1 MAKEENKLEAAYLRF
16 ARTKSEFGTDHIEG
30 AARPDELLQEKKGD
44 KEHSENSEN
53 EHHENSSSS
62 SSSSNEI
69 DRLKSA
75 AEDLD
80 LKRAAKTMILCWFL
94 NLAGAWL
101 NTWIYNFM
109 HKATKIAAKD
119 IMLED
124 SEIDSAMSFFNVGDS
139 KLMSFMDK
147 IPDSIWGFLSFQYF
161 FLQKITE
168 APKTIVLIDKENA
181 DKTGEEKT

>member
-30 AARPDELLQEKKGD
+30 AARPEELLQEKKGE

-62 SSSSNEI
+62 SSSSNEVA
-69 DRLKSA
+69 RLKDL
-75 AEDLD
+75 AEQLD
-80 LKRAAKTMILCWFL
+80 LKRAAKSMILCWFL

-109 HKATKIAAKD
+109 HKATKIKHKD

-124 SEIDSAMSFFNVGDS
+124 SEMDQAMSFFNAGDS

-147 IPDSIWGFLSFQYF
+147 IPDAVWGFLSFQYF
-161 FLQKITE
+161 FLEKISE
-168 APKTIVLIDKENA
+168 APKTIVVI
-181 DKTGEEKT
+181 EKKDANESGK